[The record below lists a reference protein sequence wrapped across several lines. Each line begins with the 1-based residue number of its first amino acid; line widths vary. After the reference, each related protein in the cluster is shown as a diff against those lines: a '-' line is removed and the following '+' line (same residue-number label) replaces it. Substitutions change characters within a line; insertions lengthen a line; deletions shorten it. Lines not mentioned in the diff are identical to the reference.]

1 MLFNEIGT
9 LYILKRCHVLYINV
23 NVNEAFYS
31 FRFRKKNGLSIDV
44 DINDKLDVICPR
56 RGRDAG
62 EELFFFKL
70 YLVEK
75 ESFGECS
82 VARGR
87 RILTCSDPNVEK
99 KYTFYFQEI
108 SPSPFGLEFQPNSDY
123 YIICKL
129 NTDACDTIQLFYTN
143 LV

>member
-1 MLFNEIGT
+1 M
-9 LYILKRCHVLYINV
+9 R
-23 NVNEAFYS
+23 
-31 FRFRKKNGLSIDV
+31 RFRNRHGLSIEV

-62 EELFFFKL
+62 EELFYFKL

-75 ESFGECS
+75 DSYNECS

-87 RILTCSDPNVEK
+87 RILTCSDPDVEK

-108 SPSPFGLEFQPNSDY
+108 SPSPFGLEFKPNTAY
-123 YIICKL
+123 YIICKYESL
-129 NTDACDTIQLFYTN
+129 C
-143 LV
+143 